1 MPICLCFL
9 YLDVKQPVEMHG
21 WLLAWRLF
29 TMLFSTHV
37 DHVIQLFFIW
47 KSRNGVH
54 KRSCFCK
61 PFGSERVNVLNLIGI
76 LVEEEFVLG

>member
-1 MPICLCFL
+1 
-9 YLDVKQPVEMHG
+9 
-21 WLLAWRLF
+21 
-29 TMLFSTHV
+29 MLFSTHV

-54 KRSCFCK
+54 KRSCLCK
-61 PFGSERVNVLNLIGI
+61 PFGSERVNILNLIGI